1 MQVDSFVD
9 RSERIARQQKLAALR
24 TKLEAEREALKKEQP
39 RGAPTNALKARKN
52 KNTADL
58 KAVKSGQFPEER
70 QTQLEA
76 ARIPDEEVAASALRN
91 AASYATNKVEL
102 RGSPKRAAN
111 PEEDPYDE
119 ILADEDVHSDV
130 LINDENPSA
139 QDTPDSADDDKCRY
153 PIPPNWKRYFVE
165 HLKKLKACGDVV
177 PASLLNCKA
186 PDPLENHTF
195 NSDDWGLPD
204 IDGFAPYHD
213 KGLRKQGV

>member
-9 RSERIARQQKLAALR
+9 RSERIAKQQKLAALR

-58 KAVKSGQFPEER
+58 KAVRAGQFPEER

-139 QDTPDSADDDKCRY
+139 QVRARS
-153 PIPPNWKRYFVE
+153 F
-165 HLKKLKACGDVV
+165 
-177 PASLLNCKA
+177 
-186 PDPLENHTF
+186 
-195 NSDDWGLPD
+195 
-204 IDGFAPYHD
+204 
-213 KGLRKQGV
+213 